1 MKPLETEQST
11 FAPGGEE
18 RSYYDNFM
26 FNAAGTAKIKHPLH
40 PKGQLKKASPVHHAK
55 PVPSTPHAQPQ
66 SSELAG
72 HWVKLKK
79 GAKGGSPR
87 GILYDTYLDG
97 SVKKKGYPQI
107 YEGMYTRDFH
117 TKVKTPLGVT
127 YLLSTEPTVIDGITF
142 YEVLKNNTFN
152 SQTGEFLREGG
163 WRRKSFPATEKSKAF
178 LRRYLINPQS
188 FQLAE
193 ENSYLD
199 QGSEESVDSDY
210 NASGNEKHYPGQWM
224 FTRSLSLYYWD
235 VKDKKF
241 KMYANDPKH
250 VMLHNLPF
258 TVSRHTDTPTHKFY
272 HVYAPGF
279 DTDNIW
285 ITASAMRKYAKPYA
299 AKDTGEYNAEG
310 TVPATSTT
318 VEGETP
324 IWADVL
330 PIIGLGAGLF
340 AAYKLGA
347 KDGSKAVIGQYIAF
361 GSCGMGLFS
370 IPKVYLQMK
379 ALDKVLSGKK

>member
-11 FAPGGEE
+11 FVPGGEQH
-18 RSYYDNFM
+18 SHYDNLN
-26 FNAAGTAKIKHPLH
+26 FNAAGAIKTKPIAHSKGTIKQMGKGIKHSTHPH
-40 PKGQLKKASPVHHAK
+40 PKAK
-55 PVPSTPHAQPQ
+55 PAAPAHPNNP
-66 SSELAG
+66 
-72 HWVKLKK
+72 
-79 GAKGGSPR
+79 AKAINFP
-87 GILYDTYLDG
+87 
-97 SVKKKGYPQI
+97 
-107 YEGMYTRDFH
+107 YTG
-117 TKVKTPLGVT
+117 T
-127 YLLSTEPTVIDGITF
+127 
-142 YEVLKNNTFN
+142 VLKPFGHYAVGDSIKYRFN
-152 SQTGEFLREGG
+152 PEGYHGRGSYEFYHKGKTHLVGSAKKHFTRMVQLDPANSNDSGE
-163 WRRKSFPATEKSKAF
+163 
-178 LRRYLINPQS
+178 
-188 FQLAE
+188 
-193 ENSYLD
+193 
-199 QGSEESVDSDY
+199 DY
-210 NASGNEKHYPGQWM
+210 NAAGNEKHYPGQWM

-258 TVSRHTDTPTHKFY
+258 TVSRHTDTPTHHFY

-285 ITASAMRKYAKPYA
+285 ITASAMRKYARPYKA
-299 AKDTGEYNAEG
+299 ANDTGEYNAEG
-310 TVPATSTT
+310 STPTTTKTTT

-379 ALDKVLSGKK
+379 ALDKALSGKK

>member
-11 FAPGGEE
+11 FVPGGEE
-18 RSYYDNFM
+18 RSHYDNLM
-26 FNAAGTAKIKHPLH
+26 FNAKGSTKAKQSSHPNRQLKRAKAKAYKQH
-40 PKGQLKKASPVHHAK
+40 PKTIPSAPVAHTDAASAPIFPYTGTVLKKVRDYEPGDQIKYRFNPDGFHYKGSYEYYLKGKKHLVG
-55 PVPSTPHAQPQ
+55 STVKSFEARVQPQ
-66 SSELAG
+66 S
-72 HWVKLKK
+72 
-79 GAKGGSPR
+79 GS
-87 GILYDTYLDG
+87 
-97 SVKKKGYPQI
+97 
-107 YEGMYTRDFH
+107 FH
-117 TKVKTPLGVT
+117 D
-127 YLLSTEPTVIDGITF
+127 S
-142 YEVLKNNTFN
+142 
-152 SQTGEFLREGG
+152 GE
-163 WRRKSFPATEKSKAF
+163 
-178 LRRYLINPQS
+178 
-188 FQLAE
+188 
-193 ENSYLD
+193 
-199 QGSEESVDSDY
+199 Y
-210 NASGNEKHYPGQWM
+210 NAAGGEKHYPGQWM

-250 VMLHNLPF
+250 VMLHGLPF
-258 TVSRHTDTPTHKFY
+258 KVSPHTDTPTHKFY

-310 TVPATSTT
+310 TTVTTTKTTT